1 MPAETRVEPRRSRA
15 ALSFPIEVKAVA
27 FDLDGTL
34 VETLPDLH
42 ESANRMLADL
52 GLASASEKT
61 VRAYIG
67 DGVDRL
73 VKRLLTSSMDGEPDA
88 RVFGEAADNFRA
100 HYARILTR
108 ASHPFPGAIDLLD
121 LLRGRGFRLAC
132 VTNKP
137 SRFTEPLLRELGMSS
152 RLDLILSGDSLA
164 AKKPDPLP
172 LVHAASVFGVR
183 PGQLLMVGDSQVDAA
198 AARAAGCPIFC
209 VPFGY
214 RGSLAVQD
222 LDCDAIVQALA
233 DVSELIRIPRS

>member
-1 MPAETRVEPRRSRA
+1 MSTETRGEHRRSRP

-52 GLASASEKT
+52 GRSAPSEET

-73 VKRLLTSSMDGEPDA
+73 VKRLLTSSVDGEPDA
-88 RVFGEAADNFRA
+88 SVFEKAADSFRG
-100 HYARILTR
+100 HYAKILSR

-121 LLRGRGFRLAC
+121 LLRKRGFKLAC

-137 SRFTEPLLRELGMSS
+137 ARFTEPLLRELGIAG
-152 RLDLILSGDSLA
+152 RLELILSGDSLP
-164 AKKPDPLP
+164 AKKPDPMP
-172 LVHAASVFGVR
+172 LVHTASTFGISTAH
-183 PGQLLMVGDSQVDAA
+183 LLMVGDSQVDTA
-198 AARAAGCPIFC
+198 AARAAGCPVFC

-222 LDCDAIVQALA
+222 LDCDAIVPALA